1 MRILYAGFK
10 GKYNSARVLLDKI
23 DVMTDDKLYLTNSF
37 VTSEKEL
44 RRKLEHG
51 VYDLIIGIGQL
62 KLDKNVIRIE
72 KFGRGEEDFET
83 SYDYGKLKLDLEKEG
98 FLVEESIRTNYLCNN
113 IYYYGLRYIHE
124 KKLLTKMIFIHVPK
138 LDELDF
144 VDRLAGVLTRL

>member
-10 GKYNSARVLLDKI
+10 GKYNSAKVLLDKI
-23 DVMTDDKLYLTNSF
+23 KEDKGDKLYLTNSF

-44 RRKLEHG
+44 RRKLEQG
-51 VYDLIIGIGQL
+51 MYDLVVGIGQL

-72 KFGRGEEDFET
+72 RFGRGEEDFET

-113 IYYYGLRYIHE
+113 IYYCGLQCI
-124 KKLLTKMIFIHVPK
+124 KKNDLLTKMIFIHVPK
-138 LDELDF
+138 LDGIDDMNGLARVLE
-144 VDRLAGVLTRL
+144 RL